1 MADTIAITGAT
12 GFVGSAVARRLTAAG
27 YRIRGLLRSG
37 SLHKR
42 PADNAC
48 RWIEGDLED
57 VPGLQRLVKG
67 VSAVIHCAG
76 AVRGATHD
84 QFNRVNVD
92 GFANLVKA
100 TVEKH
105 PMPRLLLISSLS
117 AREPQLSY
125 YAASKRRGERVLVE
139 QPHDLFWTIYRPCA
153 VYGPG
158 DREML
163 PLFRWM
169 ANGIAPVLG
178 TGSNRFS
185 LIYVD
190 DLTEAVLKWLDQDG
204 CHAGTYEL
212 HDGHPGG
219 YSWHDAIDAVKQ
231 LRNKAVL
238 RLKIPLF
245 LVKLAARLNQ
255 LAARTVGYAPMLT
268 PGKLSELSHPD
279 WVCDN
284 GELHEATGWSPQ
296 ILLPEGLRL
305 TLGLPGAEGK
315 GLGG

>member
-12 GFVGSAVARRLTAAG
+12 GFVGATVARRLTAAG
-27 YRIRGLLRSG
+27 YRIQGLIRSG
-37 SLHKR
+37 SLHKC

-48 RWIEGDLED
+48 RWVAGDLGD
-57 VPGLQRLVKG
+57 MSSLQRLVKG

-76 AVRGATHD
+76 AVRGATRDH
-84 QFNRVNVD
+84 FESVNAD
-92 GFANLVKA
+92 GFARLVNAAVKQR
-100 TVEKH
+100 
-105 PMPRLLLISSLS
+105 PMPRLLLISSLA
-117 AREPQLSY
+117 AREPQLSH
-125 YAASKRRGERVLVE
+125 YAASKRQGERVLDD
-139 QPHDLFWTIYRPCA
+139 QPQQLFWTIYRPCA

-169 ANGIAPVLG
+169 AKGIAPVLG
-178 TGSNRFS
+178 SGSNRFS

-190 DLTEAVLKWLDQDG
+190 DLADAVLKWLDHDC
-204 CHAGTYEL
+204 CHSGTYEL

-219 YSWHDAIDAVKQ
+219 YSWHDTIDAVKKF
-231 LRNKAVL
+231 RNKAVL
-238 RLKIPLF
+238 RLKIPLA
-245 LVKLAARLNQ
+245 LVKVVAKLNLLTAR
-255 LAARTVGYAPMLT
+255 AIGYAPMLT

-284 GELHEATGWSPQ
+284 GELQSATGWSPQ

-305 TLGLPGAEGK
+305 TLGWDKA
-315 GLGG
+315 

>member
-12 GFVGSAVARRLTAAG
+12 GFVGSAVARRLTTAG

-42 PADNAC
+42 PVDNAY

-57 VPGLQRLVKG
+57 APSLKRLVKD

-76 AVRGATHD
+76 AVRGATRD
-84 QFNRVNVD
+84 QFNRVNAD
-92 GFANLVKA
+92 GFARLVNA
-100 TVEKH
+100 TVEER

-117 AREPQLSY
+117 AREPQLSH

-139 QPHDLFWTIYRPCA
+139 QPHELFWTIYRPCA

-163 PLFRWM
+163 PLFKWM
-169 ANGIAPVLG
+169 AKGIAPVLG
-178 TGSNRFS
+178 SGSNRFS

-190 DLTEAVLKWLDQDG
+190 DLAEAVVKWLDQAG

-231 LRNKAVL
+231 LRKKAVL
-238 RLKIPLF
+238 RLNIPLF
-245 LVKLAARLNQ
+245 LVKLAAWLNL
-255 LAARTVGYAPMLT
+255 LAARTIGYAPMLT
-268 PGKLSELSHPD
+268 PGKFSELSHPD

-284 GELHEATGWSPQ
+284 GDLQEATGWSPQ

-305 TLGLPGAEGK
+305 TLGLTEG
-315 GLGG
+315 GGQRAGG